1 MLQSPIARSIEDCA
15 LVLDAIHG
23 HDGLDP
29 TAVDQPFDWPPNVNL
44 DALKI
49 GCVEESQRP
58 SDQRKELKVLRE
70 LGFEL
75 VPIALAKDYPLDA
88 ITLMLGTQATGAK
101 GAVGGIW
108 FADVYYRY
116 RVSEVS
122 KLSRDI
128 WPTLY

>member
-1 MLQSPIARSIEDCA
+1 LLQSPIARSIEDCA

-29 TAVDQPFDWPPNVNL
+29 TAVDQPFDWPPKVNL
-44 DALKI
+44 GALKI

-58 SDQRKELKVLRE
+58 SDQREELKVLRE

-75 VPIALAKDYPLDA
+75 VPIALPKDYPLDA

-101 GAVGGIW
+101 SAVGGIW

>member
-1 MLQSPIARSIEDCA
+1 LLQSPIARSIEDCA

-29 TAVDQPFDWPPNVNL
+29 TAVDQPFDWPPKVNL
-44 DALKI
+44 GALKI

-58 SDQRKELKVLRE
+58 SDQREELKVLRE

-75 VPIALAKDYPLDA
+75 VPIALPKDYPLDA

-108 FADVYYRY
+108 FAAVYYRY

>member
-29 TAVDQPFDWPPNVNL
+29 TAVDQPFDWPPKVNL
-44 DALKI
+44 GALKI

-58 SDQRKELKVLRE
+58 SDQREELKVLRE

-75 VPIALAKDYPLDA
+75 VPIALPKDYPLDA

-108 FADVYYRY
+108 FADVYSSIPG
-116 RVSEVS
+116 V
-122 KLSRDI
+122 
-128 WPTLY
+128 

>member
-1 MLQSPIARSIEDCA
+1 M
-15 LVLDAIHG
+15 
-23 HDGLDP
+23 
-29 TAVDQPFDWPPNVNL
+29 
-44 DALKI
+44 
-49 GCVEESQRP
+49 
-58 SDQRKELKVLRE
+58 LRE

-75 VPIALAKDYPLDA
+75 VPIALPKDYPLDA